1 MSGRVTELL
10 PCPWCA
16 SADDIQK
23 MTHSSRSFHLMVCMS
38 CGAEGPAPGEG
49 QSAEDCWNT
58 RAAPHMREG
67 EAVGTIVP
75 RFSGHSV
82 VMLFNSDLP
91 VGTKLYTAPPKA
103 DAVDLPPGM
112 MLIQKSDAECLVHD
126 HERYAV
132 GHTASTVGGRLA
144 ARRVREL
151 LSLDSSRS
159 KP

>member
-1 MSGRVTELL
+1 MIE
-10 PCPWCA
+10 
-16 SADDIQK
+16 
-23 MTHSSRSFHLMVCMS
+23 
-38 CGAEGPAPGEG
+38 
-49 QSAEDCWNT
+49 
-58 RAAPHMREG
+58 AAPHMREG
-67 EAVGTIVP
+67 EAKDVTEQQVYDAFGFLEGLVNEATFRQIA
-75 RFSGHSV
+75 RTAYR
-82 VMLFNSDLP
+82 LA
-91 VGTKLYTAPPKA
+91 APPKA

-144 ARRVREL
+144 AKRVREL